1 MSTAKE
7 QGYKVSVNC
16 KANILHEAKKHT
28 NQLNKGDE
36 ADDTHWFISDPFTL
50 SSLSTLTGRTN
61 LHIIAAVMVI
71 ANGAL
76 SSNPAWHLP
85 CSL

>member
-36 ADDTHWFISDPFTL
+36 ADDTHWFISDI
-50 SSLSTLTGRTN
+50 SSSQCR
-61 LHIIAAVMVI
+61 
-71 ANGAL
+71 
-76 SSNPAWHLP
+76 
-85 CSL
+85 